1 MTWALLWRIIVTKSL
16 RFAASDGKSIAY
28 QKVIPSA
35 QAKAV
40 VVIGHGMNE
49 HGSRYSHLAKALA
62 DVGLAVYVP
71 DLRGHGDTD
80 DGANRGYLA
89 DSNGFERVVE
99 DLMELGD
106 FAAKEQGGIPLYYFG
121 HSFGSLLCLALSGIY
136 GKYMDGVVLSGL
148 PEKPA
153 PFLALAGKL
162 IVKMGKF
169 FKGGHA
175 PAGILRSMTFGSYA
189 KTVKDRRTGS
199 DWISR
204 DSKVVDAYIADPKC
218 NFVCSFG
225 FYGDLMHGLEQVY
238 SESFL
243 DSIPTNLPIYLIS
256 GSEDPVAGMK
266 AGFGTMSRTFRE
278 LGLVDFESK
287 CYEGG
292 RHESIN
298 ELNKDEVLS
307 DITDWFSRHIA

>member
-1 MTWALLWRIIVTKSL
+1 MTKSGL
-16 RFAASDGKSIAY
+16 RFPASDGKLIAY
-28 QKVIPSA
+28 QKVIPTA

-49 HGSRYSHLAKALA
+49 HGGRYSHLAEALA
-62 DVGLAVYVP
+62 DTGLAVYIP

-106 FAAKEQGGIPLYYFG
+106 FAAKEQGGLPLYYFG
-121 HSFGSLLCLALSGIY
+121 HSFGAILCLALSGIY
-136 GKYMDGVVLSGL
+136 GKYMDGVILSGL
-148 PEKPA
+148 PEKPT
-153 PFLALAGKL
+153 PFLALAGKFV
-162 IVKMGKF
+162 VKIGKL

-175 PAGILRSMTFGSYA
+175 PARILRSMTFGNYA
-189 KTVKDRRTGS
+189 KTVKNRRTGS

-204 DSKVVDAYIADPKC
+204 DPEHVDKYIADPKC
-218 NFVCSFG
+218 NFICSFG

-243 DSIPTNLPIYLIS
+243 DSIPTNLPIYLIG

-266 AGFGTMSRTFRE
+266 AGFEMISRTFRG

-307 DITDWFSRHIA
+307 DITDWFLRHIA